1 MWGNMQTAYAMAELR
16 WPSELDKAFRPG
28 RFCTPAHF
36 ENDAQNDWSLY
47 VWFDQAVKPGETAT
61 VPITPLVSE
70 AAEKL
75 LLPGAEFRLFLKPD
89 LYASG
94 HVVTVSEVSEEDMRC
109 VFHFC

>member
-1 MWGNMQTAYAMAELR
+1 MQIAYAMAELR
-16 WPSELDKAFRPG
+16 WPSELSKPFRSG

-36 ENDAQNDWSLY
+36 ENDAQTSWSFY
-47 VWFDQAVKPGETAT
+47 VWFDQPINPGEVVT

-75 LLPGAEFRLFLKPD
+75 LLPGAKFRLFLKPD

-94 HVVTVSEVSEEDMRC
+94 RVVTVSEVSEQDLRC